1 MKIRKIISSNVH
13 FMRDVN
19 ENGKYRREEKI
30 SHFIEI
36 LAKKSLSPF
45 NGMRKF
51 SRGCLRLAK
60 E

>member
-51 SRGCLRLAK
+51 SRG
-60 E
+60 

>member
-51 SRGCLRLAK
+51 CRG
-60 E
+60 